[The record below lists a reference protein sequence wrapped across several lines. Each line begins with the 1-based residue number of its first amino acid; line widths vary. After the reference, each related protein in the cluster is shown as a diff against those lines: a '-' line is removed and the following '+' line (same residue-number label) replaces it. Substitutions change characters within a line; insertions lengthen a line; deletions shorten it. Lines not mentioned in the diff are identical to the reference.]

1 MYSPDLTLRQPLT
14 LAAVFPVLLCNYA
27 LAVLAILP
35 NTFIFK
41 LLLLPVILWQAW
53 RCAIGY
59 DMAAPSAKMLGV
71 LGQQSTD
78 GLGGANIFF
87 VVRLVSRIMSS
98 RARLLTL
105 EYRPRCSAYH

>member
-1 MYSPDLTLRQPLT
+1 
-14 LAAVFPVLLCNYA
+14 
-27 LAVLAILP
+27 
-35 NTFIFK
+35 
-41 LLLLPVILWQAW
+41 
-53 RCAIGY
+53 
-59 DMAAPSAKMLGV
+59 MAAPSAKMLGV